1 MPYIP
6 EEGVPQVIHD
16 PSTRTG
22 YLAWQFGQATA
33 QRLERALR
41 PLDLNLAQLR
51 SLVQVTL
58 TPGIS
63 SAEIARR
70 SGLTAQSMGAAVNAL
85 ISRGLIERGPHPTNR
100 RVLELRVTDAGRTL
114 AARAQHVIDEVQ
126 REMFAVLSAEEQD
139 TVHTL
144 LHRLVEH
151 TFPESLHLSSPPSA
165 E

>member
-1 MPYIP
+1 
-6 EEGVPQVIHD
+6 VIYD
-16 PSTRTG
+16 PSTRAG

-51 SLVQVTL
+51 SLVQATL

-70 SGLTAQSMGAAVNAL
+70 SGLTAQSIGAAVNAL

-100 RVLELRVTDAGRTL
+100 RVLELRITDAGRSL
-114 AARAQHVIDEVQ
+114 AARARRVIDDVE

-139 TVHTL
+139 TVHAL
-144 LHRLVEH
+144 LQRLVEH
-151 TFPESLHLSSPPSA
+151 SFPESLHLSSPQRA

>member
-1 MPYIP
+1 MIY
-6 EEGVPQVIHD
+6 D

-51 SLVQVTL
+51 SLVQVAL

-85 ISRGLIERGPHPTNR
+85 VSRGLIERGPHPTNR
-100 RVLELRVTDAGRTL
+100 RVLELRATDAGRAL
-114 AARAQHVIDEVQ
+114 AAHAQRVVDDVQ
-126 REMFAVLSAEEQD
+126 REMFEVLSADEQK
-139 TVHTL
+139 TVHAL
-144 LHRLVEH
+144 LQRLVEH
-151 TFPESLHLSSPPSA
+151 SFPESLHLADPQDGG
-165 E
+165 

>member
-1 MPYIP
+1 MY
-6 EEGVPQVIHD
+6 D

-51 SLVQVTL
+51 SLVQVAL

-85 ISRGLIERGPHPTNR
+85 VSRGLIERGPHPTNR
-100 RVLELRVTDAGRTL
+100 RVLELRATDAGRAL
-114 AARAQHVIDEVQ
+114 AAHAQRVVDDVQ
-126 REMFAVLSAEEQD
+126 REMFEVLSADEQK
-139 TVHTL
+139 TVHAL
-144 LHRLVEH
+144 LQRLVEH
-151 TFPESLHLSSPPSA
+151 SFPESLHLADPQDGG
-165 E
+165 

>member
-1 MPYIP
+1 MIY
-6 EEGVPQVIHD
+6 D

-51 SLVQVTL
+51 SLVQVAL

-85 ISRGLIERGPHPTNR
+85 VSRGLIERGPHPTNR
-100 RVLELRVTDAGRTL
+100 RVLELRATDAGRAL
-114 AARAQHVIDEVQ
+114 AAHAQRVVDDVQ
-126 REMFAVLSAEEQD
+126 REMFEVLSTEEQH
-139 TVHTL
+139 TVHAL
-144 LHRLVEH
+144 LQRLVEH
-151 TFPESLHLSSPPSA
+151 SFPESLHLADPQDGG
-165 E
+165 